1 MGARLSTSP
10 LPELADP
17 GRSQPLPPRGAPRGT
32 SPPLRSSQPPVSR
45 KLTPR
50 ASSRAARW
58 GCRLRDLHGL
68 GLRKD
73 QHACELFTF
82 GLRVCVGLLC
92 RPRGPEDR
100 LDSWLRWAP
109 GLPAERRSAP
119 RMARLFRAWRTCW
132 DLPERR
138 GEPGPCQGVE
148 LEARR
153 RPGLRSGV
161 AGWQG
166 TAPCV
171 PYSALLGFGG
181 HPRGYDRLRLLAF
194 LSFCGSCPPLL
205 PLGSDFLL
213 VSFLKTVF
221 EVAIQINSIRD
232 SQASAT

>member
-1 MGARLSTSP
+1 MRL
-10 LPELADP
+10 EW
-17 GRSQPLPPRGAPRGT
+17 T
-32 SPPLRSSQPPVSR
+32 SPPLCPSQPPLSR

-92 RPRGPEDR
+92 PPRGPEDR
-100 LDSWLRWAP
+100 LDPWLRWAP

-119 RMARLFRAWRTCW
+119 RMAWLFRAWRTCW
-132 DLPERR
+132 DLPGRR
-138 GEPGPCQGVE
+138 GEPGPARAWNWKPGAALGCSLE
-148 LEARR
+148 LRVGRGLLPGYLTQPSWVSVGTREAMIVYVF
-153 RPGLRSGV
+153 L
-161 AGWQG
+161 
-166 TAPCV
+166 
-171 PYSALLGFGG
+171 
-181 HPRGYDRLRLLAF
+181 
-194 LSFCGSCPPLL
+194 LSFCGSSPPLP

-221 EVAIQINSIRD
+221 AVAIQINSIRD